1 MPDELKIAPDP
12 DSSFIP
18 AISVALL
25 LLITI
30 AVVVFFANP
39 REVMSLSVTKVDIFA
54 PHTEFKNAPGA
65 MHVIG
70 VAAGGEDNLYIVARV
85 SMTDKL
91 RLPLFILNAT
101 VTITNPD
108 GSAVTATEISPRYYE
123 RLEKTFPAL
132 TPMLNQPI
140 HDEDEITPGQ
150 TEEGCILVNFPNM
163 TQADWKAR
171 KSATLTINL
180 RNQGPQTVQ
189 LN

>member
-1 MPDELKIAPDP
+1 MSDELKIAPDP
-12 DSSFIP
+12 DRSFIP
-18 AISVALL
+18 AISVAGLL
-25 LLITI
+25 LATV
-30 AVVVFFANP
+30 AVIVFFTNP
-39 REVMSLSVTKVDIFA
+39 REVVAISAPKVDTYA
-54 PHTEFKNAPGA
+54 PHTVLKNAPGA

-70 VAAGGEDNLYIVARV
+70 VDSGGEDNLYVVARIKL
-85 SMTDKL
+85 TDKL

-101 VTITNPD
+101 VTITNSD
-108 GSAVTATEISPRYYE
+108 GTAVTATGISPRYYE

-132 TPMLNQPI
+132 TPLLNQPI

-163 TQADWKAR
+163 TEADWKAR
-171 KSATLTINL
+171 KTATLSINL

>member
-12 DSSFIP
+12 DRSFIP

-25 LLITI
+25 LLVTV
-30 AVVVFFANP
+30 AVIVFFVNP
-39 REVMSLSVTKVDIFA
+39 REVDSLSVTGVNIFA
-54 PHTEFKNAPGA
+54 PHTEFRNAPGA

-70 VAAGGEDNLYIVARV
+70 VAAGGEDNLYVVARIK
-85 SMTDKL
+85 MTDKL

-108 GSAVTATEISPRYYE
+108 GSEVTATEISPRYYE

-132 TPMLNQPI
+132 TPLLNQPI
-140 HDEDEITPGQ
+140 HDGDEIDPDQ

-171 KSATLTINL
+171 KTAVLSINL

>member
-12 DSSFIP
+12 DRSFIP

-25 LLITI
+25 LLVTV
-30 AVVVFFANP
+30 AVIVFFVNP
-39 REVMSLSVTKVDIFA
+39 REVDSLTVTGVDILA
-54 PHTEFKNAPGA
+54 PHTEFRNAPGA

-70 VAAGGEDNLYIVARV
+70 VAAGGEDNLYVVARIR
-85 SMTDKL
+85 MTDKL

-132 TPMLNQPI
+132 TPLLSQPV
-140 HDEDEITPGQ
+140 HDGDEIEPGQ
-150 TEEGCILVNFPNM
+150 TEAGCILVNFPSM
-163 TQADWKAR
+163 TESDWKAR
-171 KSATLTINL
+171 KSATLSINL
-180 RNQGPQTVQ
+180 RNQGPQTVR